1 MHQRR
6 ETMNHQP
13 VEGPVQRDKLSD
25 SQLKEACGRTVAF
38 VIATDNGTT
47 PLKVEF
53 EDPDDSPITCEPSN
67 EEAAVARPLQQ
78 YRGIPCVQW
87 AIEAACDA
95 CVAAVVVVTS
105 KPLLADVSNVA
116 DRSNRKGIPVQTIAC
131 DLETEKQLTRKAAN
145 FEIYGITYGRLQAMS
160 EKAFEFTDS
169 YENILVLACDQVRI
183 TSEHLYEVLVDFE
196 AHSDADI
203 ATSWIQWFPRNP
215 FVISRRFVEELASSN
230 FSHQQN
236 HAQRERQD
244 LMNSVDSASSGP
256 TDPADNA
263 AFRPLPR
270 LKVIDHVFG
279 EEKLAAN
286 QVMPPAVEA
295 FLDEQAKELDG
306 AESQGASS
314 AEKPNEHAERKLPQA
329 VSESLPYALQPNG
342 HAEYDLLWA
351 NAFGERCELDFP
363 LFFKEQHRGKLVYL
377 DNAATTQR
385 CARALQA
392 QRDYDETFNANV
404 YRGTYALSK
413 SSTAAF
419 GNARHVVEDF
429 IGAAEGTVAFVAN
442 TTAAINLVAQAWA
455 MRNVEKGDVIAVALE
470 SHHSAIVPFL
480 IVAEEVGASVEY
492 IPYDEHGRIDRKA
505 YSSLM
510 KRNPKLVCIPH
521 VGNMF
526 GIEEPVRELAD
537 EAHAAG
543 ARVLVDAAQSL
554 PHIPVNVEQ
563 LGADWLAFSGH
574 KAYGPMGI
582 GCLWCSEG
590 ASAEMA
596 PLAGGGGTVSHVS
609 EQSYYLRTKPIQ
621 FELGTPP
628 VSQAVGLAAA
638 LEYLDALGMEN
649 VRRHEAVLTEY
660 LVEGLRE
667 IESIAIMGDHTAP
680 DGLVGLVSFTVA
692 GIDSMAVVNF
702 LGELGIAARA
712 GGHCA
717 LPLHASLGLSGTVR
731 ISMGVY
737 TTKADIDAVIDAM
750 RTYCKLV
757 GA

>member
-1 MHQRR
+1 MHQRK
-6 ETMNHQP
+6 EIMNHQP
-13 VEGPVQRDKLSD
+13 VEGPVRRDTLSD
-25 SQLKEACGRTVAF
+25 SQFKEACGRTVAF
-38 VIATDNGTT
+38 VIATDSGTT
-47 PLKVEF
+47 PLEVEF
-53 EDPDDSPITCEPSN
+53 ESPDDSPITCEPSN
-67 EEAAVARPLQQ
+67 EEAPVARPLQQ

-87 AIEAACDA
+87 AVEAACDA

-105 KPLLADVSNVA
+105 KLLLAEVSNVA

-145 FEIYGITYGRLQAMS
+145 FEVYGITYGRLRAMS
-160 EKAFEFTDS
+160 EKAFELADS

-183 TSEHLYEVLVDFE
+183 TSEHFYEVLVDFK
-196 AHSDADI
+196 AHPDADI
-203 ATSWIQWFPRNP
+203 VTSWIQWFPRNP
-215 FVISRRFVEELASSN
+215 FVISRRFIEELAGSS
-230 FSHQQN
+230 FM
-236 HAQRERQD
+236 R
-244 LMNSVDSASSGP
+244 
-256 TDPADNA
+256 PADNA

-270 LKVIDHVFG
+270 LKVVDHVFG

-286 QVMPPAVEA
+286 QAIPPAVKA

-306 AESQGASS
+306 AESQGAPFPE
-314 AEKPNEHAERKLPQA
+314 AL
-329 VSESLPYALQPNG
+329 SEPAKRN
-342 HAEYDLLWA
+342 LLWA
-351 NAFGERCELDFP
+351 NAFGERCKLDFP

-413 SSTAAF
+413 SSTAVF
-419 GNARHVVEDF
+419 GNARHAVEDF

-628 VSQAVGLAAA
+628 VSQAIGLAAA

-737 TTKADIDAVIDAM
+737 TTKADIDAVLDAM

-757 GA
+757 DA